1 MTEKTWKCNTSIRPT
16 GAEIKQ
22 KGRAAILAALLV
34 KNEPDTGYDNKI
46 HQMIRGGD
54 IERITP
60 ADNRTVRVH
69 YVNGNTELLTYK
81 NNSVVNVRTGEE
93 VITKAQYL
101 YLIEKERVER
111 LK

>member
-1 MTEKTWKCNTSIRPT
+1 MNRTQAT
-16 GAEIKQ
+16 IKRYI
-22 KGRAAILAALLV
+22 K
-34 KNEPDTGYDNKI
+34 
-46 HQMIRGGD
+46 MIRGGD

-60 ADNRTVRVH
+60 ADNITVRVH

>member
-1 MTEKTWKCNTSIRPT
+1 MNRTQAT
-16 GAEIKQ
+16 IKRYI
-22 KGRAAILAALLV
+22 K
-34 KNEPDTGYDNKI
+34 
-46 HQMIRGGD
+46 MIRGGD

-81 NNSVVNVRTGEE
+81 NNSVVNARTGEE